1 MPWMSSTRK
10 ILDDPACA
18 SLLCNPCAL
27 GSDAVG
33 IAADD
38 VWFLH
43 FKNGSDG
50 RSAVHHDR
58 DGTYHNPVC
67 DRAFDP
73 PKCSN
78 LFHSQIQTMEI
89 RGPNATN
96 STGMAPPD
104 KQHKYW
110 WEKPM
115 GPDGHCKGK
124 QCNCGRVPCGM
135 YLFDHR
141 QGDRKVCTG
150 WGGCKCGSVAAPFV
164 SSSRPLEKQLCTG
177 MTLKEWFMS
186 NLTVTPT
193 GLLSPA
199 IDGL

>member
-1 MPWMSSTRK
+1 MRLT
-10 ILDDPACA
+10 CA
-18 SLLCNPCAL
+18 IRRTI
-27 GSDAVG
+27 GSDAVAIG
-33 IAADD
+33 ADD

-50 RSAVHHDR
+50 RSAIHHDR

-67 DRAFDP
+67 DRAYDP

-110 WEKPM
+110 WEKPA

-150 WGGCKCGSVAAPFV
+150 WGGCKCGSAAAPFA
-164 SSSRPLEKQLCTG
+164 SSSEPQ
-177 MTLKEWFMS
+177 S
-186 NLTVTPT
+186 
-193 GLLSPA
+193 SSA
-199 IDGL
+199 QA